1 MTLNCPKQCKA
12 TVMKKSTIYYHNK
25 VNGNYT
31 SSPTKRGE
39 EESFCLQQ
47 YKSHSLESE
56 KRFIFTRLSDWL
68 LWEVIWMLDTVRA
81 SKPESKLFCYSNSLF
96 SFHPNTSRLLLVML
110 LSLLSQFLD
119 FTIVKLWRR
128 SDQWSLA
135 EPPQQCHCVPT
146 NWWSNEP
153 NKAELTA
160 VCCWLADSCLRL
172 MRHGSSSRK

>member
-1 MTLNCPKQCKA
+1 MTLNCPEQCKA

-47 YKSHSLESE
+47 YKSHSLDSE
-56 KRFIFTRLSDWL
+56 KRFYFSSSLRL
-68 LWEVIWMLDTVRA
+68 TVVWGDLNA

-146 NWWSNEP
+146 KWWSNEP

-160 VCCWLADSCLRL
+160 ECCWLADSCLRL